1 MSLIGTLGGLIGLAV
16 GGPAGAAIGAGI
28 GTLAS
33 GGDAEDALKAG
44 IMGFGIGSIP
54 GVQNFAATAGS
65 AIGLGGMG
73 QNAALA
79 QAAQGSQGA
88 NIARQLFGGGA
99 GQAAS
104 AATQTAANAA
114 TQAGASQAAQGIGAG
129 GITGLLNNPFVMS
142 ALLTGA
148 EQAAPKQ
155 VLTER
160 QQRQMET
167 GERLPGYR
175 GARIGALYV
184 DSMTGKYYNTK
195 EERDAAVRER
205 QGVEGNGQF
214 AMGGMIEGPGTGRSD
229 SIPAQIYQNGTPVQ
243 EAALSDGEFVMTNAA
258 VRGAGN
264 GDRSK
269 GAAKMYQM
277 MKQFEARA

>member
-88 NIARQLFGGGA
+88 NIAQQLFGGGA
-99 GQAAS
+99 GPGAQAVTDTAKSAMANQGAMQAS
-104 AATQTAANAA
+104 
-114 TQAGASQAAQGIGAG
+114 QGIGAG

-148 EQAAPKQ
+148 EQSAPKQ

-205 QGVEGNGQF
+205 QGVEGSGQF

-229 SIPAQIYQNGTPVQ
+229 SIPAQIYQNGQPVQ

-258 VRGAGN
+258 VRGAGS

>member
-65 AIGLGGMG
+65 AVGLGGVG

-88 NIARQLFGGGA
+88 NIAQQLFGAGPGA
-99 GQAAS
+99 QAVTDTAKSAMANQGAMQAS
-104 AATQTAANAA
+104 
-114 TQAGASQAAQGIGAG
+114 QGIGAG

-205 QGVEGNGQF
+205 QGVEGGGQF
-214 AMGGMIEGPGTGRSD
+214 AMGGMIEGPGTGKSD